1 MNLSRCAPARQRR
14 PGCRCGGA
22 TSAFVVTHI
31 SASTAAVVIGLGAG
45 ALCYTAV
52 WLKTRVRLDDSLDV
66 WAIHGVGGIWGMLAA
81 GLFIGVGFMTLSEL
95 TDLSRGRQVLMQLM
109 AIGASFGWAFITT
122 LAILVALKYT
132 IGLRV
137 DERQEEEGLDL
148 SQHGEEAYDTRP

>member
-66 WAIHGVGGIWGMLAA
+66 WAIHGEGGIWGMLAT
-81 GLFIGVGFMTLSEL
+81 GLFIGVGFMTLGEL

-109 AIGASFGWAFITT
+109 AIGWAFITT
-122 LAILVALKYT
+122 LAIPVALKYT

-148 SQHGEEAYDTRP
+148 SHHGEEAYDTRP